1 MMARIS
7 SGDHFGITGRAIDVQ
22 VDIARG
28 KPSFT
33 IVGLA
38 GKSIRESRDRVRAA
52 LRNAG
57 YAFPEDRILINL
69 APACQHKE
77 GASLDLPIALGILI
91 ATGQLAPAGEVP
103 AALGELS
110 LDGSLRSVTGALLAA
125 AALRESGR
133 DAAIV
138 PIENASEASLVAG
151 LRVLPASTLLEATR
165 ILTTGQ
171 SRPIPPP
178 APRDARRAPDFTDL
192 RGQSLAVD
200 AARIAAAGGHHLLM
214 IGPPGSGKTM
224 IARRL
229 AGILPP
235 LADGEAL
242 EVTKVWSAAG
252 LLRAGQGLIREAPF
266 RAPHHTTS
274 WSGLAGGG
282 SDPRPGEISLAHGG
296 ILFLDELPEFPRH
309 ALEILRQPLEE
320 RRVTVR
326 RAVGQAEFP
335 SRFLL
340 VAAMN
345 PCPCGYLG
353 HGRIACRCSPGEAER
368 YVRRISGP
376 LLDRI
381 DLFVRLA
388 PVRIEDLERPAG
400 AAASQELAAAVLRA
414 REAQARRLGGA
425 RVNADMDDAE
435 VRRWCRPDRESL
447 ARFRATC
454 ARLELSAR
462 GYVRVLKVARTLADL
477 GGRPDVAWEDLA
489 QALHYRHRSLER
501 SGAMS

>member
-1 MMARIS
+1 MMALIS
-7 SGDHFGITGRAIDVQ
+7 SGDHFGVAGRAIDVQ

-69 APACQHKE
+69 APACQRKE
-77 GASLDLPIALGILI
+77 GASFDLPIALGILV
-91 ATGQLAPAGEVP
+91 ATGQLRPAGDMP

-110 LDGSLRSVTGALLAA
+110 LDGGVRPVTGALLAA
-125 AALRESGR
+125 SALREHGAR
-133 DAAIV
+133 AAIV
-138 PIENASEASLVAG
+138 PLENASETSLVAG
-151 LRVLPASTLLEATR
+151 LRILPASTLLEATR
-165 ILTTGQ
+165 ILTTGE
-171 SRPIPPP
+171 SGSVPPPIPR
-178 APRDARRAPDFTDL
+178 AARRAPDFADL
-192 RGQSLAVD
+192 RGQSLAID

-214 IGPPGSGKTM
+214 MGPPGSGKTM

-235 LADGEAL
+235 LEDDAAL
-242 EVTKVWSAAG
+242 EVTRIWSAAG

-320 RRVTVR
+320 RRVIVR
-326 RAVGQAEFP
+326 RAAGQAEFP
-335 SRFLL
+335 ARFLL

-353 HGRIACRCSPGEAER
+353 HGRIPCRCSPGEADR
-368 YVRRISGP
+368 YLRRISGP

-388 PVRIEDLERPAG
+388 PVRIEDLERPG
-400 AAASQELAAAVLRA
+400 GGRTSEGLARDVARA
-414 REAQARRLGGA
+414 RAAQEERLGPGRA
-425 RVNADMDDAE
+425 NADMEDAE
-435 VRRWCRPDRESL
+435 VRRWCRPGGAALGRLREL
-447 ARFRATC
+447 G
-454 ARLELSAR
+454 ARLDLSAR

-477 GGRPDVAWEDLA
+477 AGRSDIVWEDLA
-489 QALHYRHRSLER
+489 RALHYRARMLAG
-501 SGAMS
+501 SGAAG